1 MIDKKQDTGKSFF
14 SRAVTA
20 KECSDTGMAMVL
32 ICLLGGWFSGQ
43 RDWFLAA
50 IVLLVVN
57 MVWPR
62 IYTLAA
68 KGWLGLSHLLGS
80 VMSRVILTLVFFLVV
95 TPLALLRRAFGHDP
109 MRVRAWKAGTGSVF
123 ETRDHEYT
131 PEEIERPF

>member
-1 MIDKKQDTGKSFF
+1 
-14 SRAVTA
+14 
-20 KECSDTGMAMVL
+20 VL

-62 IYTLAA
+62 IYTLVA
-68 KGWLGLSHLLGS
+68 KGWLGFSHLLGS

>member
-1 MIDKKQDTGKSFF
+1 MADTNPVDKKSIFPKTIT
-14 SRAVTA
+14 V

-62 IYTLAA
+62 IYTLVA
-68 KGWLGLSHLLGS
+68 KGWLGFSHLLGS